1 MRPRRPAA
9 KSANSVE
16 KRHDGNRAREGVVG
30 AEDIGRS
37 ASEWIESADIF
48 RVIRRAARQYG
59 LKEDDLPDLL
69 QETRIALWRA
79 GLKSS
84 VTAGWVFQ
92 TASHKAVD
100 AVRTGIRRRARETRT
115 AGGTPAPT
123 PPDAE
128 LEYLLHA
135 RVDELPARLRQ
146 FYELRYRQG
155 CSQREIARCLG
166 VCRSSVRW
174 LDRCC
179 VRYIGGGK
187 TGPARPIAIGNGGG
201 SGANP
206 PSCRFRAG

>member
-9 KSANSVE
+9 NCSNPARKGGV
-16 KRHDGNRAREGVVG
+16 RDPAREGVVQTG
-30 AEDIGRS
+30 DTGRP
-37 ASEWIESADIF
+37 AGEWLESADIF
-48 RVIRRAARQYG
+48 CVIRRAARQYG
-59 LKEDDLPDLL
+59 LTDDDLPDLL
-69 QETRIALWRA
+69 QETRIALWKA

-84 VTAGWVFQ
+84 VTAGWIFR

-100 AVRTGIRRRARETRT
+100 VVRTGIRRRAREMRT
-115 AGGTPAPT
+115 AGAAPSPAL
-123 PPDAE
+123 PDVE

-135 RVDELPARLRQ
+135 RVDELPARLRE

-179 VRYIGGGK
+179 VRYIG
-187 TGPARPIAIGNGGG
+187 

-206 PSCRFRAG
+206 PH